1 NAPGRTLYTTSVSG
15 GRPRIRHRRPPVDAR
30 PSARGHVMGTD
41 AHIGDAEPEQETA
54 GPTGD
59 PGGPVKALV
68 RLSGELSTKSR
79 RTRSR
84 FQRRLADNIRD
95 GLDAH
100 GLDHTVDRRWSRIFV
115 EGPDEEILD
124 VLARVF
130 GVSSLSRVEGEC
142 EARLD
147 AIVET
152 GRRLFRDRVRGRT
165 YAVRARRS
173 GEHDFSSRDVNREL
187 GAALNPGAEVDLDDP
202 DVTVR
207 VEVRDDRAYLFGRR
221 IPGAGG
227 LPAGVQGSAVA
238 LVSGGYDSVV
248 AAWMALRRGVDV
260 HYLFCNL
267 GGAAYRRLALEVMK
281 ALGDRWSYGLRPRVH
296 VVDFG
301 GVVEEMHE
309 HVDPS
314 YLQVVLKRMMYR
326 AGSRVAEEIGADAL
340 VTGESV
346 GQVSSQTLTNLRA
359 IDEVASVPVLRPLA
373 GFDKE
378 EIMQRA
384 RSIGTWE
391 LSSRVR
397 EYCALTDDPPV
408 TATTPGRAARE
419 ERGLDPAVLEL
430 AVSDRDVLDLRGLEP
445 SELAVS
451 GLFVDDVPDDAVVID
466 TRDARAYRD
475 WHAEGAAHRDF
486 SELSESFRELDPE
499 ETYVLYCEQGTK
511 TAHLAERM
519 QAEGYE
525 AYSVRGGVD
534 GVRRL
539 REEGEAG
546 T

>member
-1 NAPGRTLYTTSVSG
+1 
-15 GRPRIRHRRPPVDAR
+15 
-30 PSARGHVMGTD
+30 MGTD
-41 AHIGDAEPEQETA
+41 AHIGDTRPGVEAVRRPE
-54 GPTGD
+54 GPGA
-59 PGGPVKALV
+59 PVKALV
-68 RLSGELSTKSR
+68 RLSGELATKSR

-95 GLDAH
+95 GLEAH
-100 GLDHTVDRRWSRIFV
+100 GLEHEVDRQWSRIFV
-115 EGPDEEILD
+115 EGRDEEVLD
-124 VLARVF
+124 VLTRVF

-142 EARLD
+142 EARMEP
-147 AIVET
+147 IVEE
-152 GRRLFRDRVRGRT
+152 GRRLFHDRVRGRT

-173 GEHDFSSRDVNREL
+173 GEHDFSSQDVNREL

-207 VEVRDDRAYLFGRR
+207 VEVRDDRAYLFGER

-248 AAWMALRRGVDV
+248 AAWMTLRRGVDV
-260 HYLFCNL
+260 HFLFCNL

-301 GVVEEMHE
+301 EVVEEMRE

-359 IDEVASVPVLRPLA
+359 IDGVSSHPVLRPLV

-378 EIMQRA
+378 EILERA
-384 RSIGTWE
+384 RAIGTHE

-397 EYCALTDDPPV
+397 EYCALTGDRPV
-408 TATTPGRAARE
+408 TATTPGRAAAE
-419 ERGLDPAVLEL
+419 EEGMDPAVLDRAVSGREVVELRSLERPEL
-430 AVSDRDVLDLRGLEP
+430 AVSSLY
-445 SELAVS
+445 
-451 GLFVDDVPDDAVVID
+451 VDDVPDDAVVID
-466 TRDARAYRD
+466 TRDARAFRD
-475 WHAEGAAHRDF
+475 WHPEGAAHREF
-486 SELSESFRELDPE
+486 SRLSESFDELDPDR
-499 ETYVLYCEQGTK
+499 TYVLYCEQGTK
-511 TAHLAERM
+511 SAHLAERM

-525 AYSVRGGVD
+525 AYTVRGGVA
-534 GVRRL
+534 GLRRI
-539 REEGEAG
+539 RQEGETG

>member
-1 NAPGRTLYTTSVSG
+1 
-15 GRPRIRHRRPPVDAR
+15 
-30 PSARGHVMGTD
+30 MGTD
-41 AHIGDAEPEQETA
+41 IHIRGTEPGLEADGADGADA
-54 GPTGD
+54 
-59 PGGPVKALV
+59 PVKALV
-68 RLSGELSTKSR
+68 RLSGELATKSR

-100 GLDHTVDRRWSRIFV
+100 GLEHTVDRQWSRIFV
-115 EGPDEEILD
+115 EGRDEEILD
-124 VLARVF
+124 VVSRVF
-130 GVSSLSRVEGEC
+130 GVSSLSRVEAEC
-142 EARLD
+142 GARMEE
-147 AIVET
+147 IVET
-152 GRRLFRDRVRGRT
+152 GRRLFHDRVRGRT

-173 GEHDFSSRDVNREL
+173 GEHDFSSQDVNRRL

-207 VEVRDDRAYLFGRR
+207 VEVRDDRSYLFGER

-301 GVVEEMHE
+301 EVVEAMRE

-359 IDEVASVPVLRPLA
+359 IDGVASHPVLRPLV

-378 EIMQRA
+378 EILERA

-397 EYCALTDDPPV
+397 EYCALTGDHPV
-408 TATTPGRAARE
+408 TATTPDRAADE
-419 ERGLDPAVLEL
+419 EAGLDSDVLERAVAGREVVDLRALDRSQL
-430 AVSDRDVLDLRGLEP
+430 AVSSLY
-445 SELAVS
+445 
-451 GLFVDDVPDDAVVID
+451 VDDVPDDAVVID

-475 WHAEGAAHRDF
+475 WHPEGAAHREF
-486 SELSESFRELDPE
+486 SELSESFDELDPD

-525 AYSVRGGVD
+525 AYTVRGGVD
-534 GVRRL
+534 GLRRVRD
-539 REEGEAG
+539 EGEAG
-546 T
+546 A